1 MHRVVALVVTLF
13 AASSLFAVAPQF
25 WRVRNAE
32 DFLSG
37 DIEGFAVTSR
47 GELRPGPSLRKL
59 GTFTDPFVLAQ
70 VAAPNGDHY
79 FGTGNEGKIYRL
91 RGTELKAIYTA
102 PEPEIY
108 AVAFHEG
115 ALYLGS
121 SPNGKVYRV
130 DPNDGKA
137 TVFYDPKQAYIWAM
151 AFLPNGDLAIAT
163 GVDGKLFRVT
173 PKGDG
178 KVLFDSP
185 ETHLRALAVKKDGTL
200 LAGGSAKGRIYE
212 IRPDGG
218 AHALYDSPL
227 SEISSIYVDAN
238 GIGWAA
244 AASNVLPSTPPVKAT
259 PAKPAAQSGTAS
271 TSAGAASGEQKKEEA
286 AGNVEVSIS
295 FDDTTGTS
303 ANGISGSGE
312 IYKINPDGF
321 VEVVRKFE
329 HEMAYGITGGPNGSI
344 LLATGPQGRIYELK
358 DGEVALAG
366 SVPEKQV
373 VSISTSSGSTSSG
386 STSSGSTFSGETLIT
401 TTNSGAV
408 YRMESGPSAK
418 AEFRSAAK
426 DVERFSRFGNYRIEG
441 ENLGDGHLA
450 IAFHSG
456 NTRTPDATWS
466 RWSAASAASDG
477 PIDAPAG
484 RYVQFKLT
492 MPKAATNVSVDAVT
506 VAFVNR
512 NVAPVIDTVV
522 VQDPA
527 VVYITGSYPQSP
539 QVVEATNPDEY
550 GIFTSL
556 DTPRDKNEQGKKVY
570 RKGFRT
576 VTWRAHDDNG
586 DSLRYTLSFRSK
598 GSEKWLRLRDS
609 VDETSMNFDTSQ
621 LPDGNYELR
630 LSATDGQDNPDAP
643 LIDSKEGI
651 EFRVDNTPPAIAFT
665 TEGDDVVIR
674 VSDKLSTIG
683 KVEYSADA
691 QKWIRI
697 TPVDGISD
705 SPSETYRLKRSAM
718 AGKFVIVRAVD
729 AFYNVA
735 TESIALP

>member
-1 MHRVVALVVTLF
+1 MRRGLALVVTLF
-13 AASSLFAVAPQF
+13 LASNAFAVAPQF

-32 DFLSG
+32 DFLAG
-37 DIEGFAVTSR
+37 DIDGFAVTSR
-47 GELRPGPSLRKL
+47 GELRPGPSLKKI

-79 FGTGNEGKIYRL
+79 FGTGNQGKVYRL

-102 PEPEIY
+102 TEPEIY
-108 AVAFHEG
+108 AVAFHDG
-115 ALYLGS
+115 ALYAGT
-121 SPNGKVYRV
+121 SPNGKVYRI
-130 DPNDGKA
+130 DPSDGKA

-151 AFLPNGDLAIAT
+151 DFLPNGDLAVAT
-163 GVDGKLFRVT
+163 GVEGKLFRVT
-173 PKGDG
+173 PKGEG

-185 ETHLRALAVKKDGTL
+185 ETHLRCLAIKKDGMI

-212 IRPDGG
+212 IRPDGA
-218 AHALYDSPL
+218 AHALYDSAL

-238 GIGWAA
+238 GVGWAS
-244 AASNVLPSTPPVKAT
+244 AASNVLPSTAPVKAT
-259 PAKPAAQSGTAS
+259 PAKPAGQTGTAS
-271 TSAGAASGEQKKEEA
+271 TSASTTAGEQKKEEA

-295 FDDTTGTS
+295 FDDSTGSTS
-303 ANGISGSGE
+303 ASGGGSGE
-312 IYKINPDGF
+312 IYRINPDGF
-321 VEVVRKFE
+321 VEIVRKFE

-358 DGEVALAG
+358 GGEVALAG
-366 SVPEKQV
+366 SVTEKQV
-373 VSISTSSGSTSSG
+373 VSIATAGN
-386 STSSGSTFSGETLIT
+386 ETLIT

-408 YRMESGPSAK
+408 YRMDAGPSAK

-441 ENLGDGHLA
+441 ENVGDGHLA
-450 IAFHSG
+450 IAFRSG

-466 RWSAASAASDG
+466 PWSAASTATG
-477 PIDAPAG
+477 GQIDAPPG
-484 RYVQFKLT
+484 KYIQWKLT
-492 MPKAATNVSVDAVT
+492 MPKPAANISVDTVT
-506 VAFVNR
+506 VAFINR
-512 NVAPVIDTVV
+512 NVAPSIDNVV

-527 VVYITGSYPQSP
+527 VVYISGSYPQSP

-556 DTPRDKNEQGKKVY
+556 DTPRDKNESGKKVY

-586 DSLRYTLSFRSK
+586 DSLRYTLSFRRK
-598 GSEKWLRLRDS
+598 GSDKWLRLREN
-609 VDETSMNFDTSQ
+609 VDENSMNFDTSQ
-621 LPDGNYELR
+621 LPDGFYELR
-630 LSATDGQDNPDAP
+630 LSVTDAQDNPDTP
-643 LIDSKEGI
+643 LTDTKEGI
-651 EFRVDNTPPAIAFT
+651 NFTVDNTPPVITFAS
-665 TEGDDVVIR
+665 EGDDVVLRI
-674 VSDKLSTIG
+674 SDKLSPIG

-705 SPSETYRLKRSAM
+705 SLSETYRLKRA
-718 AGKFVIVRAVD
+718 ALTGKFVIVRAVD

-735 TESIALP
+735 TESITLP

>member
-1 MHRVVALVVTLF
+1 MRRVAALVFTLF
-13 AASSLFAVAPQF
+13 TASSLFAVAPQF

-32 DFLSG
+32 DFLAG

-47 GELRPGPSLRKL
+47 GELRPGPSLKKVA
-59 GTFTDPFVLAQ
+59 TFTDPFVLSQ
-70 VAAPNGDHY
+70 VGAPNGDHF
-79 FGTGNEGKIYRL
+79 FGTGNEGKVYRL

-102 PEPEIY
+102 PEPEVY

-115 ALYLGS
+115 AVYVGS

-151 AFLPNGDLAIAT
+151 EFLPNGDLAVAT

-173 PKGDG
+173 PKGEG

-185 ETHLRALAVKKDGTL
+185 ETHLRCLAVKKDGTL

-238 GIGWAA
+238 GIGWAS
-244 AASNVLPSTPPVKAT
+244 AASNVLPSAAPVKAA
-259 PAKPAAQSGTAS
+259 PSKPATQAAASSS
-271 TSAGAASGEQKKEEA
+271 TSASASAGDQKKEEPT
-286 AGNVEVSIS
+286 GSVEVSIGI
-295 FDDTTGTS
+295 DDSS
-303 ANGISGSGE
+303 AGSAGSGE

-321 VEVVRKFE
+321 VELVRKFE
-329 HEMAYGITGGPNGSI
+329 HEMAYSITGGPNGSI
-344 LLATGPQGRIYELK
+344 LLATGPQGRIYQLN
-358 DGEVALAG
+358 DGEVSLVG
-366 SVPEKQV
+366 SVSEKQV
-373 VSISTSSGSTSSG
+373 VSISTVAGQ
-386 STSSGSTFSGETLIT
+386 TLVT

-408 YRMESGPSAK
+408 YRMENGPSSK

-426 DVERFSRFGNYRIEG
+426 DVERFSRFGHYRIEG
-441 ENLGDGHLA
+441 DDLGDGHLA
-450 IAFHSG
+450 IAFRSG

-466 RWSAASAASDG
+466 PWSAALTSSDG
-477 PIDAPAG
+477 PVDVPAG
-484 RYVQFKLT
+484 RYVQWKLT
-492 MPKAATNVSVDAVT
+492 MPKPVADVSVDAVT
-506 VAFVNR
+506 VAFMNR

-556 DTPRDKNEQGKKVY
+556 DTPRDRNEQGKKVY
-570 RKGFRT
+570 RRGFRT

-586 DSLRYTLSFRSK
+586 DALRYTLSFRK
-598 GSEKWLRLRDS
+598 VGSQKWLRLRENF
-609 VDETSMNFDTSQ
+609 DESSLNFDTSQ

-630 LSATDGQDNPDAP
+630 LSVTDAQDNPDNP
-643 LIDSKEGI
+643 YTDVKEGI
-651 EFRVDNTPPAIAFT
+651 QLVVDNTPPSVTASN
-665 TEGDDVVIR
+665 EGDEVVIH
-674 VSDKLSTIG
+674 VSDKRSPIG

-691 QKWIRI
+691 EKWIRL
-697 TPVDGISD
+697 TPVDGIGD
-705 SPSETYRLKRSAM
+705 SPNETYRIKRSTV

-729 AFYNVA
+729 AFFNVG
-735 TESIALP
+735 TESITLP

>member
-1 MHRVVALVVTLF
+1 MRRGLVLAVTVFLSTS
-13 AASSLFAVAPQF
+13 AFAVAPQF

-37 DIEGFAVTSR
+37 DIDGFAVTSR
-47 GELRPGPSLRKL
+47 GELRPGPSLKKI

-70 VAAPNGDHY
+70 VAAPNGDHF
-79 FGTGNEGKIYRL
+79 FGTGNQGKVYRL

-102 PEPEIY
+102 SEPEIY
-108 AVAFHEG
+108 AVAFHDG
-115 ALYLGS
+115 ALYAGT
-121 SPNGKVYRV
+121 SPNGKVYRI
-130 DPNDGKA
+130 DPNDGKG

-151 AFLPNGDLAIAT
+151 EFLPNGDLAIAT

-173 PKGDG
+173 PKGEG

-185 ETHLRALAVKKDGTL
+185 ETHLRALAVKKDGTI

-212 IRPDGG
+212 IRPDGA
-218 AHALYDSPL
+218 AHALYDSSL

-238 GIGWAA
+238 GIGWAS
-244 AASNVLPSTPPVKAT
+244 AASNVLPSTA
-259 PAKPAAQSGTAS
+259 PAKTTQPKTAGQTGTAS
-271 TSAGAASGEQKKEEA
+271 TSAGASGGEQKKEES

-295 FDDTTGTS
+295 FDDSTGAASS
-303 ANGISGSGE
+303 ASGGGSGE
-312 IYKINPDGF
+312 IYRINPDGF
-321 VEVVRKFE
+321 VEIVRKFE

-358 DGEVALAG
+358 DGEVALVG

-373 VSISTSSGSTSSG
+373 VSISTVGS
-386 STSSGSTFSGETLIT
+386 ETLIT

-408 YRMESGPSAK
+408 YRMEAGPSSK

-441 ENLGDGHLA
+441 ANVGDGHLA
-450 IAFHSG
+450 IAFRSG
-456 NTRTPDATWS
+456 NTRTPDGTWS
-466 RWSAASAASDG
+466 PWSAASTAISG
-477 PIDAPAG
+477 QIDAPPG
-484 RYVQFKLT
+484 KYVQWKLT
-492 MPKAATNVSVDAVT
+492 MPKPAANISVDTVT
-506 VAFVNR
+506 VAFINR
-512 NVAPVIDTVV
+512 NVAPSIDNVV

-556 DTPRDKNEQGKKVY
+556 DTPRDKNESGKKVY

-586 DSLRYTLSFRSK
+586 DSLRYTLSFRLK
-598 GSEKWLRLRDS
+598 GSGRWLRLREN

-621 LPDGNYELR
+621 LPDGAYELR
-630 LSATDGQDNPDAP
+630 LSVTDGQDNPDAP
-643 LIDSKEGI
+643 LTDTKEGI
-651 EFRVDNTPPAIAFT
+651 DFTVDNTPPVITFAP
-665 TEGDDVVIR
+665 EGEDVVIR
-674 VSDKLSTIG
+674 ITDKLSPIG

-705 SPSETYRLKRSAM
+705 SPSETYRLKRSAL

-735 TESIALP
+735 TESITLP

>member
-1 MHRVVALVVTLF
+1 MRRGLVLAVMGFL
-13 AASSLFAVAPQF
+13 ASLAINAFAVAPQF
-25 WRVRNAE
+25 WRVRNTE
-32 DFLSG
+32 DFLAG

-47 GELRPGPSLRKL
+47 GELRPGPSLKKI
-59 GTFTDPFVLAQ
+59 GTFTEPFVLAQ
-70 VAAPNGDHY
+70 VAAPNGDHF
-79 FGTGNEGKIYRL
+79 FGTGNQGKVYRL

-102 PEPEIY
+102 SEPEIY
-108 AVAFHEG
+108 AVAFHDG
-115 ALYLGS
+115 ALYAGT
-121 SPNGKVYRV
+121 SPNGKVYRI

-151 AFLPNGDLAIAT
+151 EFLPNGDLAIVT
-163 GVDGKLFRVT
+163 GVGGKLLRVT
-173 PKGDG
+173 PKGEG

-185 ETHLRALAVKKDGTL
+185 ETHLRCLAVKKDGTI

-212 IRPDGG
+212 IRPDGA
-218 AHALYDSPL
+218 AHALYDSAL

-238 GIGWAA
+238 GIGWAS
-244 AASNVLPSTPPVKAT
+244 AASNVLPSTAPAKAT
-259 PAKPAAQSGTAS
+259 QPKPAGQTGTAS
-271 TSAGAASGEQKKEEA
+271 TSTSASGGEQKKEEA
-286 AGNVEVSIS
+286 TGNVEVSIS
-295 FDDTTGTS
+295 FDDSTGAASS
-303 ANGISGSGE
+303 AAGGGSGE
-312 IYKINPDGF
+312 IYRINPDGF

-329 HEMAYGITGGPNGSI
+329 HEMAYSITGGPNGSI

-358 DGEVALAG
+358 DGEVALV
-366 SVPEKQV
+366 STVPEKQV
-373 VSISTSSGSTSSG
+373 VSISTVGS
-386 STSSGSTFSGETLIT
+386 ETLVT

-408 YRMESGPSAK
+408 YRMDAGPSTK

-426 DVERFSRFGNYRIEG
+426 DVERFSRFGTYRIEG
-441 ENLGDGHLA
+441 ANVGDGHLA
-450 IAFHSG
+450 IAFRSG

-466 RWSAASAASDG
+466 PWSAASTAASAQ
-477 PIDAPAG
+477 IDAPPG
-484 RYVQFKLT
+484 KYIQWKLT
-492 MPKAATNVSVDAVT
+492 MPKPAANISVDAVT
-506 VAFVNR
+506 VAFINR
-512 NVAPVIDTVV
+512 NIAPSIDNIV

-556 DTPRDKNEQGKKVY
+556 DTPRDKSESGKKVY

-586 DSLRYTLSFRSK
+586 DSLRYTLSFRLK
-598 GSEKWLRLRDS
+598 GSGKWLRLREN
-609 VDETSMNFDTSQ
+609 VEETSMNFDTSQ
-621 LPDGNYELR
+621 LPDGAYELR
-630 LSATDGQDNPDAP
+630 LSVTDGQDNPEAP
-643 LIDSKEGI
+643 LTDTKEGI
-651 EFRVDNTPPAIAFT
+651 DFTVDNTPPVITFAP
-665 TEGDDVVIR
+665 EGDDVVIR
-674 VSDKLSTIG
+674 ITDKLSPIG

-705 SPSETYRLKRSAM
+705 SPSETYRLKRSAL

-735 TESIALP
+735 TESITLP

>member
-1 MHRVVALVVTLF
+1 MRRVVALAVLLF
-13 AASSLFAVAPQF
+13 AATNLFAVAPQF

-32 DFLSG
+32 DFLAG
-37 DIEGFAVTSR
+37 DIDGFAVTSR
-47 GELRPGPSLRKL
+47 GELRPGPSLKRL
-59 GTFTDPFVLAQ
+59 DTFTDPFVLAQ
-70 VAAPNGDHY
+70 VAGSNGEHF
-79 FGTGNEGKIYRL
+79 FGTGNQGKVYRL

-108 AVAFHEG
+108 ALAFHDG
-115 ALYLGS
+115 LLYAGT
-121 SPNGKVYRV
+121 SPNGKVYRI

-151 AFLPNGDLAIAT
+151 VFLPNGDLAVAT

-173 PKGDG
+173 PKGEG

-185 ETHLRALAVKKDGTL
+185 ETHLRSLAVKKDGTI

-212 IRPDGG
+212 IRPDGA
-218 AHALYDSPL
+218 AHALYDSSL

-238 GIGWAA
+238 GIGWAS
-244 AASNVLPSTPPVKAT
+244 AASNVLPSTAPVKAT
-259 PAKPAAQSGTAS
+259 PAKPGAQT
-271 TSAGAASGEQKKEEA
+271 GAASTTASATAGEPKKEEA
-286 AGNVEVSIS
+286 TGNVEVSVS
-295 FDDTTGTS
+295 FDDS
-303 ANGISGSGE
+303 AGAAPGGQGGSGE

-321 VEVVRKFE
+321 VEIVRKFE

-344 LLATGPQGRIYELK
+344 LLATGPQGRIYEVR
-358 DGEVALAG
+358 GSEVALVG

-373 VSISTSSGSTSSG
+373 VSISTSSTSSG
-386 STSSGSTFSGETLIT
+386 SETLIT

-408 YRMESGPSAK
+408 YRMDAGPSAK

-426 DVERFSRFGNYRIEG
+426 DVERFSRFGHYRIDG
-441 ENLGDGHLA
+441 ENVGDGHLA

-466 RWSAASAASDG
+466 PWSAASTAPDG
-477 PIDAPAG
+477 AIDAPPG
-484 RYVQFKLT
+484 RYVQWKLT
-492 MPKAATNVSVDAVT
+492 MPKPAPNISVDAVT
-506 VAFVNR
+506 VAFINR
-512 NVAPVIDTVV
+512 NVAPVIDNVV

-527 VVYITGSYPQSP
+527 IVYITGSYPQSP

-556 DTPRDKNEQGKKVY
+556 DTPRDKNEQGKRVY

-576 VTWRAHDDNG
+576 VTWRAHDDNN
-586 DSLRYTLSFRSK
+586 DSLRYTLSFRRR
-598 GSEKWLRLRDS
+598 GSEKWLRLREN

-621 LPDGNYELR
+621 LPDGAYELR
-630 LSATDGQDNPDAP
+630 LSATDSQDNPDTP
-643 LIDSKEGI
+643 LTDVKEGI
-651 EFRVDNTPPAIAFT
+651 DFTIDNTPPVITFT
-665 TEGDDVVIR
+665 PEGDDVVIH
-674 VSDKLSTIG
+674 VTDKLSPIG

-705 SPSETYRLKRSAM
+705 SSSETYRLKRSAL

-735 TESIALP
+735 TESITLP

>member
-1 MHRVVALVVTLF
+1 MRRFVALVVTLF
-13 AASSLFAVAPQF
+13 TASSLFAVAPQF

-32 DFLSG
+32 DFLGG

-47 GELRPGPSLRKL
+47 GELRPGPSLKKI

-70 VAAPNGDHY
+70 VAAPNGDHF
-79 FGTGNEGKIYRL
+79 FGTGNQGKVYRL

-102 PEPEIY
+102 PEPEVY
-108 AVAFHEG
+108 AAAFHDG
-115 ALYLGS
+115 ALYVGS
-121 SPNGKVYRV
+121 SPDGKVYRV

-137 TVFYDPKQAYIWAM
+137 TIFFDPKQAYIWAM
-151 AFLPNGDLAIAT
+151 VFLPNGDLAVAT

-173 PKGDG
+173 PKGEG
-178 KVLFDSP
+178 KVFFDSP
-185 ETHLRALAVKKDGTL
+185 ETHLRSLAVKKDGTL

-227 SEISSIYVDAN
+227 SEISSIYVDAD
-238 GIGWAA
+238 GIGWAS
-244 AASNVLPSTPPVKAT
+244 AASNVLPSTAPVKAT
-259 PAKPAAQSGTAS
+259 PAKATAQTGTAS
-271 TSAGAASGEQKKEEA
+271 TSTSSSGTSGDQKKDES
-286 AGNVEVSIS
+286 AGSVEVSVS
-295 FDDTTGTS
+295 FDDAAS
-303 ANGISGSGE
+303 AAAGGGSGNGE

-358 DGEVALAG
+358 DGEASLIG

-373 VSISTSSGSTSSG
+373 VSISTTNGQT
-386 STSSGSTFSGETLIT
+386 IVT

-408 YRMESGPSAK
+408 YRMENGPSAK

-426 DVERFSRFGNYRIEG
+426 DVERFSRFGSYRIDG
-441 ENLGDGHLA
+441 ENLGDGHVA
-450 IAFHSG
+450 IAFRSG

-466 RWSAASAASDG
+466 PWSASSSASEG
-477 PIDAPAG
+477 PVDVPAG
-484 RYVQFKLT
+484 RYVQWKMT
-492 MPKAATNVSVDAVT
+492 TPKPVANVSVDAVT

-556 DTPRDKNEQGKKVY
+556 DTPRDRNEQGKKVY

-576 VTWRAHDDNG
+576 VSWRAHDDNG
-586 DSLRYTLSFRSK
+586 DSLRYTLSFRRK
-598 GSEKWLRLRDS
+598 GSEKWLRLRENIE
-609 VDETSMNFDTSQ
+609 ETSINFDTSQ
-621 LPDGNYELR
+621 LPDGDYELR
-630 LSATDGQDNPDAP
+630 LSTTDAQDNPDMP
-643 LIDSKEGI
+643 LSDVKEGI
-651 EFRVDNTPPAIAFT
+651 ELRVDNTPPSITAT

-674 VSDKLSTIG
+674 VTDKLSSIG
-683 KVEYSADA
+683 KVEYSGDA

-697 TPVDGISD
+697 TPVDGLSD
-705 SPSETYRLKRSAM
+705 SASETYRIKRSAVT
-718 AGKFVIVRAVD
+718 GKFFIVRAVD
-729 AFYNVA
+729 SFYNVA